1 MIDDN
6 LNERDR
12 EKEMIGDVR
21 NSNYCN
27 T

>member
-6 LNERDR
+6 FNERDR